1 MRSFSSPST
10 RWIAS
15 GGVSVAESRI
25 VEWAERKT
33 GASAR
38 AGSRQTRPSR
48 IPPAWRSMTQV
59 KSGPIIESTAVKRCS
74 VKWKSMTGSST
85 SARRVSRFHA
95 R

>member
-1 MRSFSSPST
+1 M
-10 RWIAS
+10 AS
-15 GGVSVAESRI
+15 GGVRVAESRI

-48 IPPAWRSMTQV
+48 MPLARRSTTLV
-59 KSGPIIESTAVKRCS
+59 KSGPSIESTAVKRCS
-74 VKWKSMTGSST
+74 VKWKSRTGSST
-85 SARRVSRFHA
+85 RASRVSRFHA